1 MIISQKSTKLLVSI
15 SATALMMG
23 CSTSIAERSPLDIAS
38 DSLRRTDSFSGASE
52 VLAPQIKAFSSNR
65 TSVKGEVQL
74 RTAGPFTDSGGTVHR
89 DGAYLEIVLD
99 YVTATPDPEGGLYFD
114 QANWAG
120 GEAAQLADFG
130 AIVKDCREEARE
142 IYRVPLGYTG
152 YGHRGGHYGHYGRRG
167 YGGYGYGR
175 HGGRY
180 GGHYGGYGRHGNGR
194 RGDGHNDEHR
204 DEQGADDPILNDRVV
219 GSTTDGTPRRGVTRR
234 DLTEDRSRVPAE
246 RDPDRS
252 TPRRSD
258 TVRTGGSAGTALPP
272 SRKQPRRRI
281 STSDVKAAGV
291 RRSAPAAAPR
301 PSPPKAAPVSRPS
314 PPPAKRSTSTKKNTS
329 RSVDRAFKNTN
340 NSRTRTRADVKTR
353 MRYDPYTRYN
363 PGYSDYVVD
372 YTCQR
377 QETVRVFIPRERLLA
392 AEKNGL
398 LLYLRPR
405 NGIEETVVLP
415 PNYISGFLLAA
426 YSPDGQRFAV
436 QKGQPQTAIK
446 SPKTEI
452 PAPISEPS
460 ARTPIIYGGN

>member
-1 MIISQKSTKLLVSI
+1 MINSQNITKLLLSL
-15 SATALMMG
+15 SATALMVG
-23 CSTSIAERSPLDIAS
+23 CTTSLAERSPLEIAA

-74 RTAGPFTDSGGTVHR
+74 RTAGAFTDSNGVVHR
-89 DGAYLEIVLD
+89 DGAYMEIVLD
-99 YVTATPDPEGGLYFD
+99 YVTATPDPDGGLYFD

-120 GEAAQLADFG
+120 GELAQLADFG

-152 YGHRGGHYGHYGRRG
+152 YGHRGGHYGQYGRRG

-175 HGGRY
+175 R
-180 GGHYGGYGRHGNGR
+180 GGHYGNYNRGHGRHGGGR
-194 RGDGHNDEHR
+194 RNDHHT
-204 DEQGADDPILNDRVV
+204 DDKEQGNDTEQPTVTDE
-219 GSTTDGTPRRGVTRR
+219 TTRTNRRGGTTRRGVVRR
-234 DLTEDRSRVPAE
+234 DLTDDRSRVPAE
-246 RDPDRS
+246 REPDRS
-252 TPRRSD
+252 TPRRAD
-258 TVRTGGSAGTALPP
+258 TVRTGGSTGRALPP

-281 STSDVKAAGV
+281 STSDIKTGHT
-291 RRSAPAAAPR
+291 RRSTPIAVSR
-301 PSPPKAAPVSRPS
+301 QTPPKSAPVSRPS
-314 PPPAKRSTSTKKNTS
+314 PPPKKQSSSSKKNTS
-329 RSVDRAFKNTN
+329 KSVDRAFKNTN
-340 NSRTRTRADVKTR
+340 NSRTRTRADVNTR
-353 MRYDPYTRYN
+353 MRYDPHTRYN

-398 LLYLRPR
+398 LLYLKPR
-405 NGIEETVVLP
+405 NGIEETIVLP

-426 YSPDGQRFAV
+426 YSPDGKRLTVDERRSSNV
-436 QKGQPQTAIK
+436 QTDA
-446 SPKTEI
+446 TNV
-452 PAPISEPS
+452 PAPVSEPS